1 MAWWAVSWQAWRAVR
16 AVGIMRTA
24 RRADQTWQQ
33 WGRAAMWMS
42 DQLPMRWV
50 GDWIGTWA
58 LREPQRPAVL
68 DADSGERLSY
78 AALHARVRRR
88 AGWLLG
94 EGGLRPGEVVAVLS
108 RNRLEAL
115 ELGLACALAG
125 VVLAPI
131 SHRLPAAAIGE
142 LLARSRPQG
151 LFVEAEQAGLLAAET
166 VPQGLR
172 WQRRLDGWA
181 PEGEDWQPQRAL
193 ALSAP
198 WLLIHTGG
206 STGLPKL
213 CRVSLRQMLW
223 NSFEL
228 MLLRGGTRSARD
240 LLTFPLYHIGG
251 WNTVT
256 PILHGGGF
264 LVITRS
270 FDPAQVLGLLGAER
284 INHFGGV
291 EAMFRQLLAQ
301 PGFTREALASLE
313 SVTSAGA
320 PCQDAVMAA
329 FLARGVPIVQAYGLT
344 EGGPSNFINTASGRS
359 LEALGEQAGNIGTA
373 MPYCDYRI
381 VDRETGQP
389 LADGAT
395 GVLCVRS
402 PHAFDGYLG
411 DDARTLATV
420 DADGWVWTGDLA
432 VQVAPGQVRL
442 LGRADNLFISGG
454 ENVSP
459 EEVERVLCRHPAVAE
474 AGVVGVADPQ
484 WGQRAAAGVVLDA
497 AWLAGPDGDPAAAAD
512 QIMAW
517 CRTQLA
523 GYQRPR
529 SIRILERLPLT
540 GAGKPDRPALR
551 QLLGADADTAL
562 PDTRALASRSQS

>member
-1 MAWWAVSWQAWRAVR
+1 M
-16 AVGIMRTA
+16 GM
-24 RRADQTWQQ
+24 
-33 WGRAAMWMS
+33 GE
-42 DQLPMRWV
+42 QLPMRWV

-58 LREPQRPAVL
+58 LREPERPAVY

-78 AALHARVRRR
+78 AQLHARARAR

-94 EGGLRPGEVVAVLS
+94 AGGLQPGEVVALLS

-131 SHRLPAAAIGE
+131 SHRLPAAAIHA
-142 LLARSRPQG
+142 LLARVRPQG
-151 LFVEAEQAGLLAAET
+151 LFVEAAQAPLLDADALPET
-166 VPQGLR
+166 LR
-172 WQRRLDGWA
+172 WRRHLDDA
-181 PEGEDWQPQRAL
+181 VLADDDWQPRRAL

-251 WNTVT
+251 WNTAT
-256 PILHGGGF
+256 PILHGGGY

-270 FDPAQVLGLLGAER
+270 FDPAQVLDLLGTER

-291 EAMFRQLLAQ
+291 EAMFRQLQAQ

-359 LEALGEQAGNIGTA
+359 LGALREQAGNIGTA

-381 VDRETGQP
+381 VGRTTGQP
-389 LADGAT
+389 LADGET
-395 GVLCVRS
+395 GVLCLRS
-402 PHAFDGYLG
+402 PHAFDGYLD

-420 DADGWVWTGDLA
+420 DAEGWVWTGDLA

-442 LGRADNLFISGG
+442 LGRVDNVFISGG

-459 EEVERVLCRHPAVAE
+459 EEVERVLCQHPAVAE

-484 WGQRAAAGVVLDA
+484 WGARAAAAVVLDA
-497 AWLAGPDGDPAAAAD
+497 AWLAGPDGDRDGAAA

-517 CRTQLA
+517 CRTRLA

-529 SIRILERLPLT
+529 SIRILGALPLT

-551 QLLGADADTAL
+551 ELLGSDAAAV
-562 PDTRALASRSQS
+562 PDTVPVPTCSGASHDCQ